1 MKLIHVIPI
10 ARGIMKESLS
20 YFSKHSPHPGA
31 LVSVPIRNRLSP
43 ALVHSVEDVRDV
55 KTKLRQSPFPIK
67 KLDEITASELFL
79 PEFMEAIMHTASF
92 TAGTTGAVLSSLVP
106 RAILSD
112 PKKVAGHKIPAR
124 TKSNVPTYE
133 RLVLQME
140 RDERF
145 ATYKGLIRESFA
157 RKQSIFICMPTLF
170 DVEKFMTQSEKGIK
184 SYTFAFHSAL
194 SKKQVVERWNKA
206 LSEKHPIVIVGTG
219 SFLSIPRRDIHTI
232 VIERESASPYKAMVR
247 PYVDVRVFAEY
258 LARALGARIVFAD
271 SFLRIETLYHHY
283 EGSSAELSP
292 LRFRPLTSAKQRIVD
307 MKAHTPTLKG
317 RYDIVSGELGQLA
330 EDTRRNSE
338 HLFVYSARKGLA
350 PITVCCEC
358 GAVVTSSYSDAPM
371 VLHKTSR
378 GNIFMC
384 HQNGEIRSANECCKK
399 CGSWKLTALGGG
411 IELVEEQL
419 KERLPDAH
427 IFRIDGD
434 STTTHKQAQKVAES
448 WYDTPGSILIGTE
461 MALPYITEPV
471 ENIAVASIDSML
483 SIPDFKIE
491 TKMFSL
497 LLTIRALV
505 EKEFIIQTRNPDQR
519 VIRDV
524 LAGNLMEFYREEI
537 RVREQLEYPPFSL
550 FIKVTVSGAK
560 EAVAEKMSEL
570 ETLFANYDFRVFS
583 AFTPAP
589 YGKQTSHALI
599 KLSPSEW
606 PQKALLEKLQGLP
619 PQIMVQVD
627 PESIL

>member
-55 KTKLRQSPFPIK
+55 KTQLRQSPFPIK
-67 KLDEITASELFL
+67 KIDEITASELFL
-79 PEFMEAIMHTASF
+79 PEFMEAIVATASY
-92 TAGTTGAVLSSLVP
+92 TAGTTGAVLNSLVP

-112 PKKVAGHKIPAR
+112 PKKVSGHKIPPQVKR
-124 TKSNVPTYE
+124 SVPTYE

-145 ATYKGLIRESFA
+145 ANYKGLIRESFA

-194 SKKQVVERWNKA
+194 TKKQAQDRWNKA
-206 LSEKHPIVIVGTG
+206 MAEKHPIVIVGTG
-219 SFLSIPRRDIHTI
+219 SFLSIPRRDIQTI
-232 VIERESASPYKAMVR
+232 VIERESATAYKAFIR
-247 PYVDVRVFAEY
+247 PFVDIRVFGDF
-258 LARALGARIVFAD
+258 LARALGARIIFAD
-271 SFLRIETLYHHY
+271 SFLRIETLYNHY
-283 EGSSAELSP
+283 EGNSAELSP
-292 LRFRPLTSAKQRIVD
+292 LRFRPLTSAKQTIID
-307 MKAHTPTLKG
+307 MKAHTPTMKG
-317 RYDIVSGELGQLA
+317 IYDIVSGELGQLA
-330 EDTRRNSE
+330 ENTRRNSE

-384 HQNGEIRSANECCKK
+384 HQNGEIRSANECCKN

-419 KERLPDAH
+419 QERLPGAQ

-461 MALPYITEPV
+461 MALPYITEPI

-497 LLTIRALV
+497 LLTIRTLA
-505 EKEFIIQTRNPDQR
+505 EKQFMIQTRNPDQR
-519 VIRDV
+519 VLRDV

-537 RVREQLEYPPFSL
+537 RTREQLQYPPFSL
-550 FIKVTVSGAK
+550 FIKLTVSGVK
-560 EAVAEKMSEL
+560 QVVADKMAEL
-570 ETLFANYDFRVFS
+570 ESLFTDYDFRVFS

-589 YGKQTSHALI
+589 HGKQTSHALI
-599 KLSPSEW
+599 KIPVFRW
-606 PQKALLEKLQGLP
+606 PDKALVQRLQTLP
-619 PQIMVQVD
+619 PQITVQVD

>member
-1 MKLIHVIPI
+1 MKLIQVIPI

-20 YFSKHSPHPGA
+20 YFSKHSPPAGA
-31 LVSVPIRNRLSP
+31 LVSVPIRNRLRP
-43 ALVHSVEDVRDV
+43 ALVYAIEDVRDV
-55 KTKLRQSPFPIK
+55 KTRLRQSPYPIK
-67 KLDEITASELFL
+67 KIDEITATALFL
-79 PEFMEAIMHTASF
+79 PEFMEAVSRTALY

-112 PKKVAGHKIPAR
+112 PKKVSGHTIPPR
-124 TKSNVPTYE
+124 TKRVVPTYE
-133 RLVLQME
+133 KLVLQTD

-145 ATYKGLIRESFA
+145 ATYKSLIRESFA

-194 SKKQVVERWNKA
+194 SKKQVFDRWNKA
-206 LSEKHPIVIVGTG
+206 VAEKHPIIIVGTG
-219 SFLSIPRRDIHTI
+219 SFLSIPRRDIRTI
-232 VIERESASPYKAMVR
+232 VIERESASAYKALVR
-247 PYVDVRVFAEY
+247 PFVDIRVFGGF
-258 LARALGARIVFAD
+258 LAHALGARVVFAD
-271 SFLRIETLYHHY
+271 SFLRIETLYNHY
-283 EGSSAELSP
+283 EGDSAELSP
-292 LRFRPLTSAKQRIVD
+292 LRFRPLTPARQTIID
-307 MKAHTPTLKG
+307 MKAHAPTLKG
-317 RYDIVSGELGQLA
+317 RYDIISGELGQLA
-330 EDTRRNSE
+330 ETTRRNSE
-338 HLFVYSARKGLA
+338 HLFVYAARKGLA

-411 IELVEEQL
+411 IELVEEQVA
-419 KERLPDAH
+419 ERLPSAH

-434 STTTHKQAQKVAES
+434 ATTTHKQAERVSGE

-461 MALPYITEPV
+461 MALPYITEPI

-491 TKMFSL
+491 TKMFSI
-497 LLTIRALV
+497 LLTIRALA
-505 EKEFIIQTRNPDQR
+505 EKEFLIQTRNPGQR
-519 VIRDV
+519 VLRDV

-537 RVREQLEYPPFSL
+537 NTRAQLGYPPFSL
-550 FIKVTVSGAK
+550 FIKLTVSGIK
-560 EAVAEKMSEL
+560 QAVADKMAEL
-570 ETLFANYDFRVFS
+570 ESTFADYDFRVFS

-589 YGKQTSHALI
+589 HGKQTSHALI
-599 KLSPSEW
+599 KLPVSKW
-606 PQKALLEKLQGLP
+606 PDTGLITRLQALP
-619 PQIMVQVD
+619 PQITVQVD